1 MNLTIPK
8 RLCLALLSLDT
19 VNYFKLVTCL
29 GVLIMFVGGVPGFQ
43 TVVAIVINFATYKS
57 DLVSPRATLE
67 SSFSMEQRSF
77 TISTIIPSTIIN
89 NCQDGVQA
97 VKAQHACHMLFL
109 LKMNLL
115 RHHSFP
121 RRRNMFQ
128 SGSKLCKFTSKG
140 TTKKKLSGQK
150 GVAC

>member
-1 MNLTIPK
+1 MLHNAYIVIMNLTIPK
-8 RLCLALLSLDT
+8 LLCLALLSLDT

-29 GVLIMFVGGVPGFQ
+29 DILIMFVEGVPGFQ

-97 VKAQHACHMLFL
+97 VKAQHACHMLAFAENEL
-109 LKMNLL
+109 APPPQ
-115 RHHSFP
+115 FP
-121 RRRNMFQ
+121 KEEKHV
-128 SGSKLCKFTSKG
+128 SKW
-140 TTKKKLSGQK
+140 QQ
-150 GVAC
+150 VV